1 MSTIVEKKQQLED
14 LRKELRAANEHA
26 VAIANVKTTQ
36 LQDMLDAKAQ
46 VENLQ
51 IREQILMQ
59 DLEIAENEGKVKD
72 KKPAAAPKSGFANY
86 GEFANAVRNACIGN
100 GRDERLIRD
109 SATGMNETTAAEG
122 GYLVPP
128 EYANEVMDFVE
139 TKSILYPQARKVTIK
154 GNRLVD
160 NYINEATRTD
170 PSSGSRHGGIMAY
183 WKAEAAQLAAV
194 KAAIAQRETDAE
206 KLTAYSPVT
215 DELLADAPALEATLD
230 NLVSKEFAF
239 QLDDSILNGAGHN
252 TYFEPLGILNA
263 SNNALVTIAKESGQ
277 AAGTVVFENILKMFT
292 AMIAQCR
299 SNAKWYVNQ
308 DIEMQLMKMVMTTG
322 ELKSNGASKVEDI
335 TGTFGMPIYMFPGAY
350 GNENGKLLGKDVVY
364 LEQCSAPGTAGD
376 IIFADMSQYLIV
388 NRADITKQVS
398 MHVRFDYD
406 ESVFKYT
413 MRVGGRPEWMN
424 KITPYKGST
433 QRSPYVTLAARA

>member
-1 MSTIVEKKQQLED
+1 MSTIIEKKQQLED

-26 VAIANVKTTQ
+26 YAIANVKTTQ

-46 VENLQ
+46 VEDLQ
-51 IREQILMQ
+51 VREQILMQ
-59 DLEIAENEGKVKD
+59 DLEIAENEGKLKD
-72 KKPAAAPKSGFANY
+72 KKPVAPKSSFKTF

-100 GRDERLIRD
+100 GRDERLIKD
-109 SATGMNETTAAEG
+109 SATGMNETTSAEG

-128 EYANEVMDFVE
+128 EYADEVMDFVE
-139 TKSILYPQARKVTIK
+139 TQSILYPQARKVTIK

-160 NYINEATRTD
+160 NYINESSRVD
-170 PSSGSRHGGIMAY
+170 PSTGSRHGGIMAY

-194 KAAIAQRETDAE
+194 KAAIGQRETDAE
-206 KLTAYSPVT
+206 KLTAYCPVT
-215 DELLADAPALEATLD
+215 EELLADAPALEATLD
-230 NLVSKEFAF
+230 NLVAKEFAF
-239 QLDDSILNGAGHN
+239 QLDDAILNGAGHA
-252 TYFEPLGILNA
+252 TYYEPMGILNA
-263 SNNALVTIAKESGQ
+263 SNSALVTIAKETAQ
-277 AAGTVVFENILKMFT
+277 AAGTVNFENILKMFN
-292 AMIAQCR
+292 ALIAQCR
-299 SNAKWYVNQ
+299 GNAKWYANQ

-322 ELKSNGASKVEDI
+322 TLSSNGASKVEDI
-335 TGTFGMPIYMFPGAY
+335 SGTFGMPLYMFPGAF
-350 GNENGKLLGKDVVY
+350 GNENGKLLGKDVIY

-406 ESVFKYT
+406 EAAFKYT

-424 KITPYKGST
+424 KITPYKGSI